1 MMIFFE
7 NKLNN
12 LSLKQEL
19 VFGATLTVGEYV
31 MPKVIDQLLNENQNT
46 MIKMQVANTSEL
58 LKMINEGQLDF
69 ALVEGYFNKLEYDY
83 RKFCQ
88 DEYICVGSIDFPLSI
103 VHDISE
109 LFKYNLIIREN
120 GSGSREIIERWLK
133 ERNLDIDDFS
143 NIIEIGNIN
152 MIKRLVKNNHGITF
166 IYKLAVEKELAER
179 RLKQVKVN
187 ALTIKHDIN
196 FIWRKNSVFNDYYEE
211 LFEVFRLQN
220 DKVLL

>member
-1 MMIFFE
+1 
-7 NKLNN
+7 
-12 LSLKQEL
+12 
-19 VFGATLTVGEYV
+19 

-109 LFKYNLIIREN
+109 
-120 GSGSREIIERWLK
+120 
-133 ERNLDIDDFS
+133 
-143 NIIEIGNIN
+143 
-152 MIKRLVKNNHGITF
+152 
-166 IYKLAVEKELAER
+166 
-179 RLKQVKVN
+179 
-187 ALTIKHDIN
+187 
-196 FIWRKNSVFNDYYEE
+196 
-211 LFEVFRLQN
+211 
-220 DKVLL
+220 

>member
-120 GSGSREIIERWLK
+120 GSGSREIIERWLN

-152 MIKRLVKNNHGITF
+152 MIKT
-166 IYKLAVEKELAER
+166 
-179 RLKQVKVN
+179 
-187 ALTIKHDIN
+187 
-196 FIWRKNSVFNDYYEE
+196 SC
-211 LFEVFRLQN
+211 
-220 DKVLL
+220 